1 MTIKRTMTFA
11 AVVAALVVPTLLA
24 TSPASGMPAD
34 RGSEA
39 TLIAEG
45 LQGSSGS
52 AIGPD
57 GALYVPE
64 AAIGAV
70 TRIDLRT
77 GAKSTYA
84 TGLPTSVIG
93 VAGAVDVE
101 FVGRTAYV
109 LVSVVGDDAE
119 GPNGPG
125 DSVDGI
131 YRIDGPNSFTV
142 VADLGAFSLAN
153 PPETD
158 FFLDRGVQWAFQ
170 ATRSGFIVTDAHHN
184 RVLEVSRS
192 GIVTELVAFDNIVPT
207 GLALDGRTVYMA
219 EAGPVPHLPETGRIV
234 AFDARN
240 PQPRVVA
247 SGFSLMIDV
256 EFGRCGVLYGLSQG
270 DSPGMVPDGSPA
282 LGDSGELL
290 RVNRNGTM
298 TPVVDEL
305 DLPTSFQIVR
315 GAAYV
320 VTLNGEIWRVDNVG
334 SNGHHDRGKGCR
346 DDREGEGGGF
356 GGYALT

>member
-1 MTIKRTMTFA
+1 MTIKRTTTFA
-11 AVVAALVVPTLLA
+11 AIVAALIVPTLLA
-24 TSPASGMPAD
+24 TSPASGATAH
-34 RGSEA
+34 RGPQA

-45 LQGSSGS
+45 LQGASGS
-52 AIGPD
+52 TIGPD

-64 AAIGAV
+64 GAIGAI
-70 TRIDLRT
+70 TRIDTRT
-77 GAKSTYA
+77 GAKSTFA
-84 TGLPTSVIG
+84 SGLPESVIG

-109 LVSVVGDDAE
+109 LVAVVGDDAE

-125 DSVDGI
+125 SSVDGI
-131 YRIDGPNSFTV
+131 YRVDGPTSFTV

-158 FFLDRGVQWAFQ
+158 FFLDRGVQWAFE

-184 RVLEVSRS
+184 RVLQVSRQ
-192 GIVTELVAFDNIVPT
+192 GEVGELIAFDNIVPT

-234 AFDARN
+234 AFDVRN
-240 PQPRVVA
+240 PEPRVVA

-256 EFGRCGVLYGLSQG
+256 EIGRCGVLYGLSQG

-290 RVNRNGTM
+290 RVNRDGTM

-305 DLPTSFQIVR
+305 DLPTSFQLTR
-315 GAAYV
+315 DTAFV
-320 VTLNGEIWRVDNVG
+320 VTLNGEVWRVDNVG
-334 SNGHHDRGKGCR
+334 SGGHHERGKGCR
-346 DDREGEGGGF
+346 DGGRHGDD
-356 GGYALT
+356 